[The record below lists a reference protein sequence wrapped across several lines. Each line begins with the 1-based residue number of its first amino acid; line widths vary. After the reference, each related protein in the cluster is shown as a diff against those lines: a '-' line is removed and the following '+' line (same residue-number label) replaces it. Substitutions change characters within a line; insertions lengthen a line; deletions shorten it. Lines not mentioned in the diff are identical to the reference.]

1 MSEAAFRSRLSAIDL
16 DRLTSSDPRLRA
28 VSARKVC
35 ARVAGSGLEP
45 SERRAGE
52 AVLRA
57 LASDAADM
65 VRRALATTL
74 SRSPHLPPDIARKL
88 IADID
93 EIAVPILAGSPS
105 LTEDDLVSVARLGS
119 SRRQCAVAGRDRVP
133 AAVVDALVQAGSPE
147 AVGTAAAND
156 GAVFTPQAVDATLA
170 RFADAP
176 AVSERFIERRR
187 LPLEI
192 TEKLVARISEGALQ
206 RLVSRHAIPA
216 QLAVELA
223 DGARERATV
232 DLVEQAGLA
241 PDPRRFV
248 QQLQMNGRLTSSLIL
263 RALFRGHVRFFEHA
277 LAELS
282 GIEHVRAWVLI
293 HDAGP
298 GALESLVKRAGLP
311 QGQLPAIRA
320 ALAALASLETPDG
333 SPEAVARWRRAIAE
347 RIFTQFQNAPDSDLR
362 YCLDRLDTDA
372 AALSGAA
379 DILPFRSRA

>member
-1 MSEAAFRSRLSAIDL
+1 MSEMAFRARLSGVDL
-16 DRLTSSDPRLRA
+16 ERLTAADPRLRA

-35 ARVAGSGLEP
+35 ARISASGLDP

-57 LASDAADM
+57 LACDAADM
-65 VRRALATTL
+65 VRRALAATL
-74 SRSPHLPPDIARKL
+74 SRSPHLPPDLARRL

-105 LTEDDLVSVARLGS
+105 LTEDDLVCVARMGS
-119 SRRQCAVAGRDRVP
+119 TRRQCAVAGRDHVP
-133 AAVVDALVQAGSPE
+133 VAVVEALVEAAPAE
-147 AVGTAAAND
+147 AVGIAAAND
-156 GAVFTPQAVDATLA
+156 GAIFTPRTVDAALA

-176 AVSERFIERRR
+176 RVFERFIERRR

-192 TEKLVARISEGALQ
+192 TEKLVSRISEGALR
-206 RLVSRHAIPA
+206 RLVSRHAVPA

-298 GALESLVKRAGLP
+298 GGLEALVKRAGMP
-311 QGQLPAIRA
+311 EGQLPAIQA

-347 RIFTQFQNAPDSDLR
+347 RIFTQFQNAPDADLR

-379 DILPFRSRA
+379 DILPFRSQA